1 MSHVHDLTN
10 REDGTGPSPSARES
24 VAVPPH
30 DPALALSLLR
40 RRFPTVCLWFGT
52 STRHWWAVV
61 DGRLLEACTP
71 QELGLRIDL
80 AATDSPRPGKPGEA
94 SPIPQ

>member
-1 MSHVHDLTN
+1 MSHVDDLTN
-10 REDGTGPSPSARES
+10 RAHGTGRHPSAREP
-24 VAVPPH
+24 VTVPPH

-52 STRHWWAVV
+52 ATRHWWAVV
-61 DGRLLEACTP
+61 DGRLLEARTP

-80 AATDSPRPGKPGEA
+80 AATDSPRPGKLGEA